1 MDFLV
6 RHRDLR
12 SHPAN
17 LLPGTRTVICVL
29 LSYKSDSLIHTFT
42 HSHIH
47 AFPLVAQYAYPPDYH
62 DRLRSLLHT
71 LAARLR
77 EAYPGMECRPCV
89 DSAPLPEKYW
99 AVRAGL
105 GWRGR
110 NTLLVNPTFG
120 TFCNLGELLVTLPA
134 DRYDTPLPNGCPD
147 GCHACIKACPNGA
160 LQHTP
165 SPLRGTPPNL
175 GGEPKKPAPAHSSPK
190 LGEVAQRAG
199 GVCSTLTADRCTA
212 YHTIENRDPELPADL
227 DTAGYAF
234 GCDLCQLACP
244 YNRTAPAR
252 YHLTPERRAELESLA
267 TADEEQFH
275 RVTRG
280 TPMSRIKYS
289 QWLRNLAKLAP

>member
-1 MDFLV
+1 MPPLNSQFVKATALEVGFDACGLAEAAGVDPEYLADYDGWLARGGNAGMDFLV

-120 TFCNLGELLVTLPA
+120 TFCNLGELLVALPA

-147 GCHACIKACPNGA
+147 G
-160 LQHTP
+160 
-165 SPLRGTPPNL
+165 
-175 GGEPKKPAPAHSSPK
+175 
-190 LGEVAQRAG
+190 
-199 GVCSTLTADRCTA
+199 
-212 YHTIENRDPELPADL
+212 
-227 DTAGYAF
+227 
-234 GCDLCQLACP
+234 
-244 YNRTAPAR
+244 
-252 YHLTPERRAELESLA
+252 
-267 TADEEQFH
+267 
-275 RVTRG
+275 
-280 TPMSRIKYS
+280 
-289 QWLRNLAKLAP
+289 